1 LSFWL
6 LGFDLVYS
14 LCGNQT
20 CLCINNYRK
29 SGKKDFS
36 TAILERKKSANHLV
50 VDEAINDDNY
60 VVAMHPATMEKLQ
73 FFRGDT
79 MLIKPKKSKKMHIGF
94 SGFLD
99 KKPDRNRSV

>member
-1 LSFWL
+1 
-6 LGFDLVYS
+6 
-14 LCGNQT
+14 
-20 CLCINNYRK
+20 
-29 SGKKDFS
+29 
-36 TAILERKKSANHLV
+36 
-50 VDEAINDDNY
+50 

-99 KKPDRNRSV
+99 KKPDRNRSVGAGFGSVSGLFFFRFGYIFG